1 MYVILLVF
9 LFVII
14 LLVFN
19 IFCFVI
25 LIEFGE
31 KMGMFMVI
39 FLMFVVLL
47 MIINDLFFKLDNI
60 FYFSIFLVI

>member
-1 MYVILLVF
+1 MILLVF

-25 LIEFGE
+25 LIKFGE

-39 FLMFVVLL
+39 FLMFVVFL